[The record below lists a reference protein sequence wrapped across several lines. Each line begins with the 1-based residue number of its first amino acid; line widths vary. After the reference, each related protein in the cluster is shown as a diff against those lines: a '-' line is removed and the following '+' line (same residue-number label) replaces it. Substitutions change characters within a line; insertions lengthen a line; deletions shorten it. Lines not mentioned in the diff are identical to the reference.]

1 MEIYSLDNLSL
12 REIRALR
19 TALDAISITGIDAA
33 FIALLQHK
41 VSSQIQ
47 EIENH
52 LKNEEKKKDT
62 LLDEAI
68 AKHPESNLKKV
79 RGKKKV

>member
-68 AKHPESNLKKV
+68 SKNPESNLKQV